1 MLPWGLALLL
11 AVSVLLG
18 LCLGSSSVSPMEVLR
33 AIACGDK
40 QSAAY
45 RIMLYS
51 RLPRVLGAV
60 MAGSA
65 LRLQARSCRRY
76 FTIRWRARIRSA

>member
-65 LRLQARSCRRY
+65 LAVAGDRKSVV
-76 FTIRWRARIRSA
+76 

>member
-18 LCLGSSSVSPMEVLR
+18 LCLGSSSVSPMEVLK
-33 AIACGDK
+33 AIARGDK
-40 QSAAY
+40 QSTAY

-51 RLPRVLGAV
+51 RLPRVLGAG
-60 MAGSA
+60 MN
-65 LRLQARSCRRY
+65 C
-76 FTIRWRARIRSA
+76 RSAFCFRFSADRSLSI